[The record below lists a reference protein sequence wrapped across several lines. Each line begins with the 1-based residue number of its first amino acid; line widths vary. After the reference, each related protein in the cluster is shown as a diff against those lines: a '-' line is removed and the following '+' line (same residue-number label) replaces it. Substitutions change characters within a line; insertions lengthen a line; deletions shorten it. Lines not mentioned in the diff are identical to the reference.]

1 MTNKPLA
8 SERKLQQQLCM
19 TTLAQSQKSKIENL
33 VREARQHRNVMQRYN
48 GPREKSNSNERR
60 FGQGGGRDA
69 SGEEKIWQEMQDR
82 AIMTLSK
89 MVKNRR
95 RHQQKKFVS
104 QHDKTG
110 QT

>member
-1 MTNKPLA
+1 
-8 SERKLQQQLCM
+8 
-19 TTLAQSQKSKIENL
+19 
-33 VREARQHRNVMQRYN
+33 MQRYN
-48 GPREKSNSNERR
+48 GPRERSVSNEIRYGKGIAR
-60 FGQGGGRDA
+60 NA
-69 SGEEKIWQEMQDR
+69 SGEEKVWQEMQER

-95 RHQQKKFVS
+95 KHQQKKFVS